1 MLDQRKIAFDNIS
14 RVFAITRY
22 DIEQHQLI
30 NDQSLNIHGENWFRD
45 IFNVVYD
52 LDLINTNFETGNS
65 PAVDLANSEIAYQLT
80 TTRKKEK
87 VENTL
92 QKIQNTKYKSHE
104 LKIFFL
110 LEKSKF
116 YKDTIEY
123 FKQKYQIDVENHLFD
138 YTDLLK
144 DIEALETHKLIQLN
158 EKLFLKTADKYTDNI
173 VLDLIFKHLL
183 QEKKNIKIDYDD
195 DFGTIDTNKKLELN
209 SIKSRIALKINEGL
223 DYRVTIDSF
232 KEEDNLLTELK
243 EYIINDLYKTILL
256 QELEK
261 KVSKRE
267 IVNKQTY
274 ELQDIASSHQIDFN
288 KLINKLHE
296 KIEKNIEINDFNS
309 MNIGWIVI
317 AYFFELCDVGVDEI
331 C

>member
-1 MLDQRKIAFDNIS
+1 M
-14 RVFAITRY
+14 
-22 DIEQHQLI
+22 
-30 NDQSLNIHGENWFRD
+30 
-45 IFNVVYD
+45 
-52 LDLINTNFETGNS
+52 
-65 PAVDLANSEIAYQLT
+65 
-80 TTRKKEK
+80 
-87 VENTL
+87 
-92 QKIQNTKYKSHE
+92 
-104 LKIFFL
+104 
-110 LEKSKF
+110 
-116 YKDTIEY
+116 
-123 FKQKYQIDVENHLFD
+123 
-138 YTDLLK
+138 
-144 DIEALETHKLIQLN
+144 
-158 EKLFLKTADKYTDNI
+158 
-173 VLDLIFKHLL
+173 DLIFKHLL

-223 DYRVTIDSF
+223 DYRITIDSF

-243 EYIINDLYKTILL
+243 EYIVNDLYKTILL

-317 AYFFELCDVGVDEI
+317 AYFFELCDVAVDEI